1 MSVRGEFVR
10 SIDLLLEF
18 LEKTNT
24 DCESVRVAIS
34 AAQLTAKENLT
45 LSAQAIVAL
54 EDSEFRELSPG
65 DGSLEERDERYG
77 HVDDMDREIDEEPN
91 EDGMMISGRK
101 PHPDKNFLSIEEAER
116 RE

>member
-18 LEKTNT
+18 LEKTNP

-34 AAQLTAKENLT
+34 AAQLTAKEHLT

-65 DGSLEERDERYG
+65 DGSLEERDERLS
-77 HVDDMDREIDEEPN
+77 HL
-91 EDGMMISGRK
+91 
-101 PHPDKNFLSIEEAER
+101 LSISR
-116 RE
+116 IILGR

>member
-24 DCESVRVAIS
+24 DCESVRVAVS

-65 DGSLEERDERYG
+65 DGSLEARDERLS
-77 HVDDMDREIDEEPN
+77 H
-91 EDGMMISGRK
+91 
-101 PHPDKNFLSIEEAER
+101 HLSISR
-116 RE
+116 IILGR

>member
-1 MSVRGEFVR
+1 MR

-24 DCESVRVAIS
+24 DCDSVRVAIS
-34 AAQLTAKENLT
+34 AAQQTAKENLT

-65 DGSLEERDERYG
+65 DGSLEERDERLS
-77 HVDDMDREIDEEPN
+77 HL
-91 EDGMMISGRK
+91 
-101 PHPDKNFLSIEEAER
+101 LSISR
-116 RE
+116 IILGR

>member
-24 DCESVRVAIS
+24 DCESVRLAIS
-34 AAQLTAKENLT
+34 GAQLTANENLT

-65 DGSLEERDERYG
+65 DGSLEERDERLS
-77 HVDDMDREIDEEPN
+77 HL
-91 EDGMMISGRK
+91 
-101 PHPDKNFLSIEEAER
+101 LSISR
-116 RE
+116 IILGR

>member
-24 DCESVRVAIS
+24 DCKSVRVAIS

-65 DGSLEERDERYG
+65 DGSLEERDEILS
-77 HVDDMDREIDEEPN
+77 HL
-91 EDGMMISGRK
+91 
-101 PHPDKNFLSIEEAER
+101 LSISR
-116 RE
+116 IILGRYRTL

>member
-34 AAQLTAKENLT
+34 AALLTAKENLT

-65 DGSLEERDERYG
+65 DGSLEERDERLS
-77 HVDDMDREIDEEPN
+77 HL
-91 EDGMMISGRK
+91 
-101 PHPDKNFLSIEEAER
+101 LSISR
-116 RE
+116 IILGR